1 MSTIHSAEIAPV
13 YIITKDD
20 APAPQPTATKDL
32 HPTTWRTGI
41 WLDTKK
47 RAASYPCK
55 PSTKYVYDRAYIS
68 CAIFRSTYVEVT
80 DEDTLYAGK
89 RLQEKGLN
97 PLLLNFS
104 DDMYAGGCVDAGSSA
119 QEESLW
125 RRTNLC
131 ETQVDD
137 FYPLNKDPAEG
148 IYSPEVSVFKASE
161 RDECVDLEKSYTTSF
176 VAIPALQRPITLH
189 KRFRPDD
196 EIILRNKIRLIFQI
210 AHKNGHDSLVL
221 GAWGCG
227 AWMCPPLP
235 VAQLF
240 KEVLREFEGVFKH
253 ITFAVLKSP
262 AMFAVHIRQEYATNY
277 EVFSSIF
284 SPAVNSIKVDN
295 SISHLF

>member
-1 MSTIHSAEIAPV
+1 MSTNTAPV

-32 HPTTWRTGI
+32 HPSAWRMGI
-41 WLDTKK
+41 WQDTSK

-55 PSTKYVYDRAYIS
+55 PSTKYVYDRAYIP
-68 CAIFRSTYVEVT
+68 CAIFPTTRVEVT
-80 DEDTLYAGK
+80 DEDTIYAGK

-104 DDMYAGGCVDAGSSA
+104 DDIYAGGCVDAGSSA

-161 RDECVDLEKSYTTSF
+161 RDDCVDLEKPYTTSF
-176 VAIPALQRPITLH
+176 VAVPALCKPPTTN
-189 KRFRPDD
+189 KRFRHDD
-196 EIILRNKIRLIFQI
+196 ETIIINKIRLIFQI

-227 AWMCPPLP
+227 AWMCPPLH

-253 ITFAVLKSP
+253 ITFAVMKTP
-262 AMFAVHIRQEYATNY
+262 AMFAIHIRQEYSSNY
-277 EVFSSIF
+277 EIFSSVL
-284 SPAVNSIKVDN
+284 S
-295 SISHLF
+295 L